1 MSLIVI
7 KFGGTSVGDVERI
20 KNAASKI
27 AAEVKLGNKVAV
39 VVSAMAGQTD
49 HLISLCRSISP
60 VHDPREHDSVV
71 STGEQVTAGLMAMA
85 LQQRGLRA
93 RSWLGWQ
100 IPICTDSSHNKA
112 RIDRIDASAL
122 HTRLN
127 QGEIA
132 VIAGFQGIAEDDSI
146 TTIGRGGSDTSAVA
160 LAAALKADRC
170 DIYTDVDGVYT
181 TDPRITPKASKLK
194 TISYE
199 EMLELASLGAK
210 VLQTRSVE
218 MAMRHS
224 VPVQVLSTFANTI
237 GSEYPGTLVTSEV
250 QTMEKKNVTG
260 IAHSLNEARI
270 TLIGVPDKPGIA
282 ATIFGA
288 LSNIGVNVDMIV
300 QTSSVDER
308 TDMNFTVSKN
318 DLDKTMQ
325 TLESEADKIKYEKLY
340 ADKDV
345 AKISLVGLGMKSN
358 PGVAATMFKTLADK
372 KINIQ
377 TIETSEISVSV
388 LIAEE
393 YAELA
398 IRSLH
403 SVYGLDSKQN
413 EKLK

>member
-1 MSLIVI
+1 MSLIVV
-7 KFGGTSVGDVERI
+7 KFGGTSVGDTERI
-20 KNAASKI
+20 KNAASKV

-49 HLISLCRSISP
+49 NLISLCRSISP
-60 VHDPREHDSVV
+60 VHDPREHDAVV
-71 STGEQVTAGLMAMA
+71 SSGEQVTAGLMAMA

-93 RSWLGWQ
+93 RSWAGWQ
-100 IPICTDSSHNKA
+100 IPLRTDSSHNKA
-112 RIDRIDASAL
+112 RIDRIDAQAMRE
-122 HTRLN
+122 RLE

-132 VIAGFQGIAEDDSI
+132 VVAGFQGVTEDNSI
-146 TTIGRGGSDTSAVA
+146 STLGRGGSDTSAVA

-170 DIYTDVDGVYT
+170 DIYTDVEGVYT
-181 TDPRITPKASKLK
+181 TDPRVVPKASKLK
-194 TISYE
+194 SISYE

-218 MAMRHS
+218 MAMRYS
-224 VPVQVLSTFANTI
+224 VPVQVLSTFANAI
-237 GSEYPGTLVTSEV
+237 GSEYPGTIVTDGEK
-250 QTMEKKNVTG
+250 TMEKKNVTG
-260 IAHSLNEARI
+260 VVHSLNDARV

-282 ATIFGA
+282 AVIFGTLA
-288 LSNIGVNVDMIV
+288 DIGVNVDMIV
-300 QTSSVDER
+300 QTSAVDEK
-308 TDMNFTVSKN
+308 TDMNFTVNKN
-318 DLDKTMQ
+318 DLDKAIQ
-325 TLESEADKIKYEKLY
+325 ALESEADKIKYENIY

-398 IRSLH
+398 VRALH
-403 SVYGLDSKQN
+403 SVYGLDTKQN
-413 EKLK
+413 GKKK